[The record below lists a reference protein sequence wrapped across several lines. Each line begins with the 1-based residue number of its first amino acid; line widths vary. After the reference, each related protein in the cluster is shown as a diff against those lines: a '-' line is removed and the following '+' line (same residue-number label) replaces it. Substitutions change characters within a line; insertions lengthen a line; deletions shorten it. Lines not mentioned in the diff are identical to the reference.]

1 MKDYRIIVGNNN
13 FPNCPGNDLRGCRS
27 DAELVGETFFNCFGK
42 PYFEGILL
50 NCRKEVFIGWLRN
63 AIESA
68 KSNFTDRIIIWIST
82 HGTVIS
88 DSDENNFVTG
98 IVFSD
103 VTPDGGGVLRDYDFK
118 AMLDEIPDT
127 CLVEI
132 FLDLCH
138 SGTAARGLVMAS
150 EIHNHRPRFIDLGH
164 QPRIVEKAPLHRK
177 AQDGTPNVIVWGAC
191 LDHETAADLD
201 LGKGQFGG
209 AFTTAWY
216 ETMAASN
223 GKQTR
228 REVFQEVTERL
239 KLFNQT
245 PTLSAQ

>member
-1 MKDYRIIVGNNN
+1 MKDYRIIIGNNH
-13 FPNCPGNDLRGCRS
+13 FPNCPGNDLRGCEA
-27 DAELVGETFFNCFGK
+27 DAELVGKTLFDCFGK
-42 PYFEGILL
+42 PYFEAIIH
-50 NCRKEVFIGWLRN
+50 NCPKDLFIEELRIAKEF
-63 AIESA
+63 A
-68 KSNFTDRIIIWIST
+68 KANDADRLTIWIST

-164 QPRIVEKAPLHRK
+164 RPRIVEKAPLHRE

-191 LDHETAADLD
+191 LDRETAADLD
-201 LGKGQFGG
+201 LGKGRFGG
-209 AFTTAWY
+209 AFTTAWC
-216 ETMAASN
+216 ETIAASN
-223 GKQTR
+223 GQQTR